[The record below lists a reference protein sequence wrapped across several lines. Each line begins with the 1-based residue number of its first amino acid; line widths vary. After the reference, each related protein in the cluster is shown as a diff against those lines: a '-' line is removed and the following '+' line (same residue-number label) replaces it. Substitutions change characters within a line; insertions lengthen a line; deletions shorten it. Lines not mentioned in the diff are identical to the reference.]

1 LHGRL
6 GSDVVIAYVLSSK
19 TRNIAIA
26 LGLLFILPA
35 ALLVYR
41 ELRSLNEFESTLS
54 ELYKRQLDAVLYS
67 VNQYSQ
73 DLTDSWVNRLQSNGG
88 PTEAFFQNTPS
99 VSEVWIANSLKDEW
113 PRHYGPTKGLTDK
126 QIIEVFESQQKT
138 LKRLAG
144 YLEANYRKL
153 EPVSLQ
159 DGQGTQGILFLINE
173 AGESPRPCLIVVD
186 AGMFIGTDLKPRL
199 DLLAQDDFDLF
210 VWKTGDNEPICAT
223 DTISTINILEK
234 KPLWLLP
241 DYEMAI
247 NLRGENLG
255 AIVRERSSGSLGLII
270 GLNVLVLLGVV
281 WLYRTIRKEVQLAQ
295 TRSDFVSNV
304 SHEIRTPLA
313 LISMFAETLM
323 LKRVPNE
330 ERRDTYYRIIFQ
342 ESKRLTGL
350 VNKIL
355 NFSQMEA
362 GQRRYQM
369 EEIDLNALAK
379 EIWEAYEFHL
389 SQQGFETEVAFYD
402 GEILIQAD
410 REAISEA
417 IINLLDNAMK
427 YSPSTKFIK
436 LQTNISYNSSW
447 VEVMDEGMGIPH
459 DQVNR
464 IFEKF
469 HRVASGPIHN
479 TKGTGLGLTL
489 VKRIMEDHEGDVE
502 VGSEVGKGSSFKLVF
517 RK

>member
-1 LHGRL
+1 M
-6 GSDVVIAYVLSSK
+6 SSK

-35 ALLVYR
+35 SLLVYR
-41 ELRSLNEFESTLS
+41 ELRSLNEFENTLS

-73 DLTDSWVNRLQSNGG
+73 DLTDSWVNRLQTNGG
-88 PTEAFFQNTPS
+88 PTDAFFQNTPS
-99 VSEVWIANSLKDEW
+99 VAQVWIADSMEDKK
-113 PRHYGPTKGLTDK
+113 PIPFGPEKVISEEQAVAL
-126 QIIEVFESQQKT
+126 FSNQQKI
-138 LKRLAG
+138 LQRLAG

-159 DGQGTQGILFLINE
+159 DDEGTQGILFLINE
-173 AGESPRPCLIVVD
+173 AGENPEPCLIVVNSE
-186 AGMFIGTDLKPRL
+186 MFIGTDLKPRL
-199 DLLAQDDFDLF
+199 ELLAEDDFDLF
-210 VWKTGDNEPICAT
+210 VWKKGDEEPVCAT
-223 DTISTINILEK
+223 DTVSSINILEK

-247 NLRGENLG
+247 NLRGDNLG
-255 AIVRERSSGSLGLII
+255 AIVRERSSGSLGLIF
-270 GLNVLVLLGVV
+270 GLNIVLLLGII
-281 WLYRTIRKEVQLAQ
+281 WLYRTIKKEIQLAQ

-304 SHEIRTPLA
+304 SHEIRTPLS

-369 EEIDLNALAK
+369 EEVDLTALAK
-379 EIWEAYEFHL
+379 EVWEAYEFHL
-389 SQQGFETEVAFYD
+389 SQQGFESEVDFYD

-410 REAISEA
+410 KEAISEA

-427 YSPSTKFIK
+427 YSLNTKYIK
-436 LQTNISYNSSW
+436 LKTNISYSSGW
-447 VEVMDEGMGIPH
+447 LEVSDKGMGIPH
-459 DQVNR
+459 DQLNK

-489 VKRIMEDHEGDVE
+489 VKRIMEDHNGDIE
-502 VGSEVGKGSSFKLVF
+502 VRSEVGKGSAFKLVF
-517 RK
+517 KK